1 MSAIKSF
8 LGSWGISAFTAHE
21 DIEPSREWR
30 NEVEA
35 GLESMD
41 VLVAVVD
48 PGFKE
53 SEWCA
58 QEVGFALGRKV
69 DVLPLR
75 AAMDP
80 FGFFGKYQGIQMKGK
95 VPEIVADE
103 VTQLLL
109 RKPKFTTRLLQGMGL
124 AFEGL
129 SSPRKV

>member
-1 MSAIKSF
+1 
-8 LGSWGISAFTAHE
+8 
-21 DIEPSREWR
+21 
-30 NEVEA
+30 
-35 GLESMD
+35 
-41 VLVAVVD
+41 
-48 PGFKE
+48 
-53 SEWCA
+53 
-58 QEVGFALGRKV
+58 
-69 DVLPLR
+69 
-75 AAMDP
+75 MDP